1 MSEDG
6 IVLVRDVAG
15 IAALRDAWLRLESL
29 QDDSQAMFFQSYAW
43 IAHVA
48 RVRAEAEGGFSIM
61 VGVGYQ
67 AGRVCFIWPLAVVRR
82 GGIRLAVMLDDP
94 FGQFAGALGEP
105 GCDVEG
111 FAARVIAALKGH
123 ADGLRITQLPEG
135 SHLQHALAAAGAR
148 MSGTQETV
156 VVDLAP
162 YSSFRAFNQAT
173 SAKVRKV
180 LRNARNRLERTHAI
194 ETMSGA
200 DQKMVGETLRHAFA
214 ERVAWMKRT
223 GRFTAAF
230 QDPIFREVL
239 EGACPAGVSC
249 MGFRLKMGEQV
260 VSAQFG
266 FVHRGKYYGYL
277 SALNPDFAAFS
288 AGRLHLGMV
297 IEDCFERGFN
307 GLELMPPAGRYK
319 LEWNGTIRRLDTMS
333 LAFTLRGLALFT
345 ILDHLLP
352 LARRLSH
359 ALPGFIRRPLVN
371 LLNRH

>member
-29 QDDSQAMFFQSYAW
+29 QNDSQAMFFQSYAW

-82 GGIRLAVMLDDP
+82 AGIRLAVMLDDP
-94 FGQFAGALGEP
+94 FGQFAGALAEP
-105 GCDVEG
+105 GCDVAG
-111 FAARVIAALKGH
+111 FARRVVAALKGQ
-123 ADGLRITQLPEG
+123 ADGLRIAQLPDG
-135 SHLQHALAAAGAR
+135 SPLQDALVAAGAR
-148 MSGTQETV
+148 VSGTHETV
-156 VVDLAP
+156 VVDLVAYP
-162 YSSFRAFNQAT
+162 SFKAFRQAT
-173 SAKVRKV
+173 SAKLRKT
-180 LRNARNRLERTHAI
+180 LSNLYNRLQRTHVI
-194 ETMSGA
+194 EVVSGS
-200 DQKMVGETLRHAFA
+200 DETFVGETLRHAFA
-214 ERVAWMKRT
+214 ERVAWMRRS

-239 EGACPAGVSC
+239 VGACPAGVSC
-249 MGFRLKMGEQV
+249 LGFRLKAGEQV
-260 VSAQFG
+260 VSEQFG
-266 FVHRGKYYGYL
+266 FAYRGKYYGYL

-297 IEDCFERGFN
+297 IEDCFARGFK